1 MFGFTS
7 SKTRPFGRR
16 HFGRLALS
24 AALLGVAACNADPI
38 ALDLV
43 LCESGTGP
51 ECVDGTLSLTVTGLP
66 ESMNASVIVRG
77 PDGFR
82 MTVTSSQTFQ
92 VLSGDYTVEALPVEG
107 IAGSYDP
114 ETAMQT
120 VTVSGDAEVAIKYVQ
135 AGTEG

>member
-1 MFGFTS
+1 MFGT
-7 SKTRPFGRR
+7 TRRMLGR
-16 HFGRLALS
+16 FALS
-24 AALLGVAACNADPI
+24 ATVLGAVACSTDPI

-51 ECVDGTLSLTVTGLP
+51 ECVDGTLNLTVTGLP
-66 ESMNASVIVRG
+66 ESMNASVIIRG

-82 MTVTSSQTFQ
+82 LTVTSSQTFQ

-114 ETAMQT
+114 ETAVQT
-120 VTVSGDAEVAIKYVQ
+120 VSVSGDAEVEIKYVQ
-135 AGTEG
+135 AGTAG